1 MTRNVDPE
9 VLLGFVE
16 EARGYLLPIR
26 QGIDA
31 FSAAPEQAAHLEEA
45 HRLVHTI
52 RGTSAMVGLSA
63 LSEAAT
69 AFETLLEEC
78 ITGKRQGSA
87 DTPALL
93 ASLWVELERLL
104 ADPVLGSRPEDSVP
118 AGEPFPP
125 EEAPPPLAASPF
137 TQDEVP
143 PELAEVFALESEDHL
158 RRISALLPALE
169 REPENREVLQEIR
182 RSAHTLKGSAAMVGF
197 QSITQLAHRMEDLL
211 DLLYDGSRPVTPE
224 VVQLLFR
231 SHDALED
238 LAARKADARAV
249 AALYARYGELLGQPA
264 GVSAAE
270 LPVTL
275 EVEESTAEVE
285 PSAKQ
290 QGPSVRVPLERVDEL
305 IKLVSEL
312 VVSRSAFEQRLADF
326 ALQAAELQV
335 SSNRIARVATT
346 LETQYEASALGGRLP
361 LPGNSGRISHHNLL
375 PATFETHGFDDLEF
389 DRYTEFH
396 LLSRQLAES
405 TSDVQTIESELG
417 HLHGDFDG
425 FVTRQARLV
434 SEIEDK
440 LMRLRMVPLHTL
452 SSRLHRTVRNVAE
465 SQGKDVELVVEGD
478 NTELD
483 KTVLEAMADP
493 LLHLLRNA
501 VDHGIE
507 TAEVR
512 RARGKPERGTIR
524 LRAYHEGS
532 QVIVQV
538 SDDGAGIDAETV
550 RAAAVERGFVS
561 AADAARMPAE
571 ELLALVFLP
580 GFSTAREV
588 SEVSGRGVG
597 LDIVKA
603 HVQQLKGTLSLD
615 TRPGEGTTFIVRLP
629 MTLAITRALLVKA
642 HHETFAVPLDSI
654 RQILR
659 LEADNTEQ
667 AGDETVLRVGAQ
679 VYPLVSLGKVL
690 GLRQPAD
697 EAVKRRPVVVVHTG
711 SRPVALMVDQL
722 LGGREIVIKNLG
734 SHLRRVP
741 GVTGATLMGDGS
753 VVLILNPA
761 ELLSQPARPRPP
773 VRTMVPGIY
782 DVHQVLNVMVV
793 DDSPSV
799 RRVVSNLLR
808 KVGWKAM
815 LAKDGLDALEQLQ
828 QTATPPD
835 LLLLDVEMPRMDGY
849 DLLTALKA
857 QEELR
862 DLPVVMITSRAG
874 DKHRRKAFE
883 LGASAYLVKPYQD
896 EALLDLIRQLTPQ
909 Q

>member
-1 MTRNVDPE
+1 MTRHVDPE

-31 FSAAPEQAAHLEEA
+31 FTADPAQAAHLEEA
-45 HRLVHTI
+45 YRLVHTI
-52 RGTSAMVGLSA
+52 RGASAMVGLAA

-69 AFETLLEEC
+69 GFEALLEEC
-78 ITGKRQGSA
+78 VSGKVQGSA
-87 DTPALL
+87 ETLALL
-93 ASLWVELERLL
+93 AGVRDELERLL
-104 ADPVLGSRPEDSVP
+104 SDVVPQGVPEDSLPPGETPPSEGP
-118 AGEPFPP
+118 ATVEG
-125 EEAPPPLAASPF
+125 SPF
-137 TQDEVP
+137 SQDEVP
-143 PELAEVFALESEDHL
+143 PELAEVFALESADHL
-158 RRISALLPALE
+158 RSISTLLPALE
-169 REPENREVLQEIR
+169 REPDNREVLQEIR

-197 QSITQLAHRMEDLL
+197 QSITQFAHRMEDLL
-211 DLLYDGSRPVTPE
+211 DLLYEGSRPVTPE

-238 LAARKADARAV
+238 LAARKADPRAV
-249 AALYARYGELLGQPA
+249 AALYARYGELLGQPT
-264 GVSAAE
+264 GVGAAE
-270 LPVTL
+270 LPG
-275 EVEESTAEVE
+275 VEESAPEVE
-285 PSAKQ
+285 PAAKQ
-290 QGPSVRVPLERVDEL
+290 QGQSVRVPLERVDEL

-312 VVSRSAFEQRLADF
+312 VVSRATFEQRLADF
-326 ALQAAELQV
+326 ALQAAELQI
-335 SSNRIARVATT
+335 SSERIARVAST

-361 LPGNSGRISHHNLL
+361 LPGNPGRISHHTLL
-375 PATFETHGFDDLEF
+375 PATFQTHGFDDLEF

-405 TSDVQTIESELG
+405 TSDVQTIEGELG

-425 FVTRQARLV
+425 FLTRQARLV

-452 SSRLHRTVRNVAE
+452 SSRLHRAVRNVAE
-465 SQGKDVELVVEGD
+465 SQGKDVELLVEGE

-483 KTVLEAMADP
+483 KTVLEALADP

-507 TAEVR
+507 APEVR
-512 RARGKPERGTIR
+512 RARGKAGRGTIR
-524 LRAYHEGS
+524 LRAYHEGN
-532 QVIVQV
+532 QMVVQV
-538 SDDGAGIDAETV
+538 GDDGAGIDAEAV
-550 RAAAVERGFVS
+550 RATAVERGFVS

-571 ELLALVFLP
+571 ELQSLVFLP

-597 LDIVKA
+597 LDIVKT
-603 HVQQLKGTLSLD
+603 HVQRLKGTLTLD
-615 TRPGEGTTFIVRLP
+615 ARPGEGTTFTVRLP

-642 HHETFAVPLDSI
+642 HHETFALPLDSI

-659 LEADNTEQ
+659 LEDEATERV
-667 AGDETVLRVGAQ
+667 GNETVLRVGSE
-679 VYPLVSLGKVL
+679 VFPLVALGKAL

-697 EAVKRRPVVVVHTG
+697 ERVGRRPVVIVHTG
-711 SRPVALMVDQL
+711 TRPVALVVDHL
-722 LGGREIVIKNLG
+722 LGGREIVIKTLG
-734 SHLRRVP
+734 THLRRVV
-741 GVTGATLMGDGS
+741 GITGATLMGDGS

-761 ELLSQPARPRPP
+761 ELLSQPARPRRPLT
-773 VRTMVPGIY
+773 TMFSGTVDY
-782 DVHQVLNVMVV
+782 QDALSVMVV

-799 RRVVSNLLR
+799 RRVVSNLL
-808 KVGWKAM
+808 KNAGWKAV

-828 QTATPPD
+828 QAAEPPD

-857 QEELR
+857 QDPLR

-896 EALLDLIRQLTPQ
+896 EALLDLIRQLTRH
-909 Q
+909 